1 MGKFQNKKDFIIRLV
16 VFILG
21 MFVSCYGIAITTRS
35 MLGTT
40 PIASPYYA
48 ISLFNIKY
56 FDFGMC
62 AFIFNALFFFGQ
74 VLILRKNFPP
84 IQIVQLP
91 IALATGLFISL
102 SMFLTQF
109 IHAGA
114 YWWNILLI
122 IIGSAIIGLG
132 IAMEVWADLTYM
144 PGDGLVKV
152 IYEVSKLN
160 FGVVKVSFDV
170 TLVVMAM
177 LITYF
182 GLGEIFGQCVREGT
196 LISALTVG
204 VFADMFLKLTGIEF
218 INFIADIYK
227 VPVTIRKKRI
237 KLFGERF
244 GLSDVLDK
252 PMQGYSHG
260 TRQKMMVVAALV
272 HDPAV
277 WILDEPLIG
286 LDPTSAFELKK
297 MMREHADKGNAVFFS
312 THVLEVAEKL
322 CDRIAIIDK
331 GKIVFVGTLKE
342 LKDKYDKKDLEK
354 LFMEVIKND

>member
-1 MGKFQNKKDFIIRLV
+1 MIEIKN
-16 VFILG
+16 
-21 MFVSCYGIAITTRS
+21 VSKTYND
-35 MLGTT
+35 
-40 PIASPYYA
+40 
-48 ISLFNIKY
+48 NIKAI
-56 FDFGMC
+56 DNLNLKINDGEIVG
-62 AFIFNALFFFGQ
+62 FIGLNGAGKTTAIKMMTG
-74 VLILRKNFPP
+74 ILVPDTGTITINGYD
-84 IQIVQLP
+84 IVKD
-91 IALATGLFISL
+91 SL
-102 SMFLTQF
+102 KAKQ
-109 IHAGA
+109 
-114 YWWNILLI
+114 
-122 IIGSAIIGLG
+122 IIGY
-132 IAMEVWADLTYM
+132 IADN
-144 PGDGLVKV
+144 P
-152 IYEVSKLN
+152 
-160 FGVVKVSFDV
+160 
-170 TLVVMAM
+170 
-177 LITYF
+177 
-182 GLGEIFGQCVREGT
+182 
-196 LISALTVG
+196 
-204 VFADMFLKLTGIEF
+204 DMFLKLTGIEF

-244 GLSDVLDK
+244 DLSDVLDK

>member
-1 MGKFQNKKDFIIRLV
+1 MIEIKN
-16 VFILG
+16 
-21 MFVSCYGIAITTRS
+21 VSKTYNG
-35 MLGTT
+35 
-40 PIASPYYA
+40 
-48 ISLFNIKY
+48 NIKAI
-56 FDFGMC
+56 DNLNLEINDGEIVG
-62 AFIFNALFFFGQ
+62 FIGLNGAGKTTAIKMMTG
-74 VLILRKNFPP
+74 ILVPDTGTITINGYD
-84 IQIVQLP
+84 IVKD
-91 IALATGLFISL
+91 SL
-102 SMFLTQF
+102 KAKQ
-109 IHAGA
+109 
-114 YWWNILLI
+114 
-122 IIGSAIIGLG
+122 IIGY
-132 IAMEVWADLTYM
+132 IADN
-144 PGDGLVKV
+144 P
-152 IYEVSKLN
+152 
-160 FGVVKVSFDV
+160 
-170 TLVVMAM
+170 
-177 LITYF
+177 
-182 GLGEIFGQCVREGT
+182 
-196 LISALTVG
+196 
-204 VFADMFLKLTGIEF
+204 DMFLKLTGIEF
-218 INFIADIYK
+218 INFIADIYN
-227 VPVTIRKKRI
+227 VPVTLRKKRI

-260 TRQKMMVVAALV
+260 TRQKMMVGAALV

>member
-1 MGKFQNKKDFIIRLV
+1 MIEIKN
-16 VFILG
+16 
-21 MFVSCYGIAITTRS
+21 VSKTYNG
-35 MLGTT
+35 
-40 PIASPYYA
+40 
-48 ISLFNIKY
+48 NIKAI
-56 FDFGMC
+56 DNLNLKINDGE
-62 AFIFNALFFFGQ
+62 
-74 VLILRKNFPP
+74 
-84 IQIVQLP
+84 IV
-91 IALATGLFISL
+91 GF
-102 SMFLTQF
+102 
-109 IHAGA
+109 
-114 YWWNILLI
+114 
-122 IIGSAIIGLG
+122 IGLNGAGKTTAIKMMTG
-132 IAMEVWADLTYM
+132 ILVPDTGTITINGYDIVKDSLKAKQNIGYIADN
-144 PGDGLVKV
+144 P
-152 IYEVSKLN
+152 
-160 FGVVKVSFDV
+160 
-170 TLVVMAM
+170 
-177 LITYF
+177 
-182 GLGEIFGQCVREGT
+182 
-196 LISALTVG
+196 
-204 VFADMFLKLTGIEF
+204 DMFLKLTGIEF